1 MNPKVL
7 PYCHLPGS
15 SMCTIIQLKAT
26 SAPVFPVKYTALRQA
41 SKGKPISASCITED
55 SSMSAAA
62 EHSKITHREKQNFPL
77 PAFITLRPLIYR
89 LPEVHFIGS

>member
-7 PYCHLPGS
+7 PYYHLPGS

-62 EHSKITHREKQNFPL
+62 EHSRIAHREKQNFPL
-77 PAFITLRPLIYR
+77 PAFITLQPLSYR
-89 LPEVHFIGS
+89 LPEVHFVGS